1 MEISDKWCLSVLAQM
16 LFSIFINNIDS
27 GIEFTLRKSVN
38 DTKLHSVV
46 NKHEGLGAIQR
57 DLDRLEKLAQ
67 ENLITFNKSQCNIL
81 HLSHGNPHYECKLG
95 DKRIEHSPAKKDLG
109 VLVDGNWT

>member
-67 ENLITFNKSQCNIL
+67 ENLITFNKAKYKVL
-81 HLSHGNPHYECKLG
+81 HLVHSNLCYQYKPGN
-95 DKRIEHSPAKKDLG
+95 
-109 VLVDGNWT
+109 